1 MRGGKV
7 SSSEL
12 KQFIQASYADEPPA
26 KIGDYQLATR
36 NKGGVVYHN
45 PLTNESKV
53 VHMGTK
59 GAADWAN
66 NLAYATGLY
75 KYTNRYKQGKK
86 LQQRAEAKYG
96 TANTDTIGHSQGAI
110 LARELGKDTKNVI
123 TLNPAYMGE
132 KEGKNETVI
141 RSSGDV
147 VSALHSPVD
156 YVRGLFGKPSKTH
169 TIPAESLNPLT
180 EHSADILDRTDAV
193 YGGNSIISTK
203 LKSHC
208 KCIMNAN
215 EFKQQMKH
223 YNVLLKKVRGHPLHQ
238 ILVDNLHESYHP
250 SRRAARAHIVGSG
263 FFKDMYKGVKA
274 GVKIAKNITPLVG
287 LVTGRPEMASTAHT
301 YLSAADQAMGGKFS
315 LEGLRKG
322 LKTVAKVGRSVAPLA
337 GLVTG
342 NPALGLAAST
352 GFAAA
357 DQALGSGNLSGGAYG
372 RQMSGGNLSGGSNVS
387 GGKMK
392 LVKGSAAAKEHMAR
406 LRQMRKK

>member
-26 KIGDYQLATR
+26 KIGNYELDKSISKPT
-36 NKGGVVYHN
+36 GVVYHN
-45 PLTNESKV
+45 PATGDTKV
-53 VHMGTK
+53 IHRGTK
-59 GAADWAN
+59 GLSDWSGN
-66 NLAYATGLY
+66 IAYATGLY
-75 KYTNRYKQGKK
+75 KHTGRYKEAERV
-86 LQQRAEAKYG
+86 QQRAEAKYG
-96 TANTDTIGHSQGAI
+96 AQNIDTIGHSQSGI
-110 LARELGKDTKNVI
+110 LARELGKDTKNII

-169 TIPAESLNPLT
+169 TIQATTMNPLT

-215 EFKQQMKH
+215 EFKQKLKH

-238 ILVDNLHESYHP
+238 ILIDNLHESYHP
-250 SRRAARAHIVGSG
+250 SRKAAKAHIIGAG
-263 FFKDMYKGVKA
+263 FFSNLKKGLHTAVKVGKQA
-274 GVKIAKNITPLVG
+274 APLVG
-287 LVTGRPEMASTAHT
+287 LMTGRNEDAALAHT

-322 LKTVAKVGRSVAPLA
+322 LKSVAKVGRSVAPLA

-342 NPALGLAAST
+342 NPVLGLAASS

-357 DQALGSGNLSGGAYG
+357 DQALGAGNLSGGYG
-372 RQMSGGNLSGGSNVS
+372 RQMSGGSNLSGAGNVS
-387 GGKMK
+387 GGRM
-392 LVKGSAAAKEHMAR
+392 LKGSPEMKQHMAR
-406 LRQMRKK
+406 LRAMRRK